1 MKEESEF
8 GKGLT
13 YCIGLFLMHAERKFD
28 TGLHDT
34 QLWFNGA
41 SDHVYDLNVPEAFP
55 KELKERAFAW
65 RDKVLDLG
73 HGSYLCKD
81 VPEKERDW
89 AISEAKS
96 ILMAIDEYLK
106 VEVVKGS
113 WE

>member
-1 MKEESEF
+1 MKKQSEF

-41 SDHVYDLNVPEAFP
+41 SDHVYDLNIPEALP
-55 KELKERAFAW
+55 KGLQEKISSW

-73 HGSYLCKD
+73 HGSYLMKD
-81 VPEKERDW
+81 VPVKERDW
-89 AISEAKS
+89 AIAEAKE
-96 ILMAIDEYLK
+96 ILMAIDKHLK
-106 VEVVKGS
+106 AEVVKGS